1 MIFDTHMHSEF
12 SFDAELTVDEILES
26 KNKLNIGI
34 SLTEH
39 IDLDCP
45 NLPLMNVDEYLE
57 FYKSYRN
64 DSFLIGI
71 ELGMSEFCIEEN
83 KFFLQKY
90 QDKLDIIIGS
100 IHTINKEDIYTFID
114 QEGLVKEE
122 VYKDYLKAMLFAV
135 KEFDFYDTLAHIDYI
150 CRYARFN
157 DKELYL
163 EEYSKII
170 DNIFKVLIEKDKCLE
185 LNTRRLDDP
194 KAFDN
199 MLSIYTRYK
208 NLGGK
213 YVTLGSDAHYQE
225 DIAKNFKF
233 AIDIL
238 HKTGLKP
245 VYFKNRK
252 RIIYDIN

>member
-12 SFDAELTVDEILES
+12 SFDSEMTVDEILE
-26 KNKLNIGI
+26 KQNKLNIGI

-39 IDLDCP
+39 VDLDCP
-45 NLPLMNVDEYLE
+45 NLPLMDVDKYLE
-57 FYKSYRN
+57 FYKPYRS
-64 DSFLIGI
+64 DSFLTGI

-83 KFFLQKY
+83 KLFLQKH
-90 QDKLDIIIGS
+90 QDKFDIIIGS
-100 IHTINKEDIYTFID
+100 IHTLNKKDIYNFIG
-114 QEGLVKEE
+114 QTGLIKEE
-122 VYKDYLKAMLFAV
+122 VYKDYLEAMLFSV

-150 CRYARFN
+150 CRYAKFN

-163 EEYSKII
+163 EEYSEII
-170 DNIFKVLIEKDKCLE
+170 DSIFKVLIEKDKCLE

-194 KAFDN
+194 KAFNN

-213 YVTLGSDAHYQE
+213 YVTLASDSHNKD
-225 DIAKNFKF
+225 DIAKNFEF

-238 HKTGLKP
+238 NKTGLKP
-245 VYFKNRK
+245 AYFKNRK
-252 RIIYDIN
+252 RIVYDI